1 MLLIRRPTGPH
12 QVKVNVEVGAVV
24 TGTEKCTACVAGGA
38 AMFLVVAGKMKAVA
52 VGIVGTG

>member
-1 MLLIRRPTGPH
+1 MLLDYSKANGTSSKLI
-12 QVKVNVEVGAVV
+12 VEVGAVV